1 MGRKSEKVVIDTP
14 GRDLGRVF
22 VINEMDSWSALILTA
37 KIAHALSASG
47 INVPEVAK
55 SPEGL
60 AEGGIRLMT
69 YIAPAVAEPILQEL
83 RECITVMP
91 PKARPGAIAQPLIA
105 ENQPHEIRTWFTLLT
120 KLYYLH
126 LGFSPAASIPTSE

>member
-1 MGRKSEKVVIDTP
+1 MGRKTERVVIDTP

-22 VINEMDSWSALILTA
+22 VITEMDSWNALILTS
-37 KIAHALSASG
+37 KIAHALSVSG
-47 INVPEVAK
+47 INVPEIAK

-60 AEGGIRLMT
+60 AEAGIRLMT
-69 YIAPAVAEPILQEL
+69 YIAPAVAVPIMEEL
-83 RECITVMP
+83 RECVAVLP
-91 PKARPGAIAQPLIA
+91 PRAKPGSPAQPLIP

-126 LGFSPAASIPTSE
+126 LGFSPAANTPISE

>member
-1 MGRKSEKVVIDTP
+1 MGRNSERVVIDAP

-22 VINEMDSWSALILTA
+22 ILTEMDSWAALMITA
-37 KIAHALSASG
+37 KIAHALSLSG

-60 AEGGIRLMT
+60 AEGGIRLMS
-69 YIAPAVAEPILQEL
+69 YIAPAVAEPILNEL
-83 RECITVMP
+83 RDCIGVMP
-91 PKARPGAIAQPLIA
+91 PKAKAGAVPQPLIP
-105 ENQPHEIRTWFTLLT
+105 ENQPHEIKTWFTLLT

-126 LGFSPAASIPTSE
+126 LGFSPAANIPTSE

>member
-1 MGRKSEKVVIDTP
+1 MGRKTERVVIDSP

-22 VINEMDSWSALILTA
+22 VLTEMDSLAALILTA
-37 KIAHALSASG
+37 KVAHALSVSG
-47 INVPEVAK
+47 INVPEIAK

-69 YIAPAVAEPILQEL
+69 YIAPAVAEPLLHEL
-83 RECITVMP
+83 RDCIGVMP
-91 PKARPGAIAQPLIA
+91 PKAKPGAVAQPLIA
-105 ENQPHEIRTWFTLLT
+105 ENQPHEIKTWFTLLT

-126 LGFSPAASIPTSE
+126 LGFSPAANIPTSE

>member
-1 MGRKSEKVVIDTP
+1 MGRKTERVVIDTP

-22 VINEMDSWSALILTA
+22 VLTEMDSWSALILTS
-37 KIAHALSASG
+37 KIAHALSLAG
-47 INVPEVAK
+47 INVPEIAK

-69 YIAPAVAEPILQEL
+69 YIAPAVAEPILHEL
-83 RECITVMP
+83 RECIGVMP
-91 PKARPGAIAQPLIA
+91 PKAKPGAVPQPLIA

-120 KLYYLH
+120 KLFYLH
-126 LGFSPAASIPTSE
+126 LGFSPAANIPTSE

>member
-1 MGRKSEKVVIDTP
+1 MARNFERVTITDA
-14 GRDLGRVF
+14 GRDHGRTF
-22 VINEMDSWSALILTA
+22 LLTEMDSWSALILCS
-37 KIAHALSASG
+37 KIAHALSLSG

-69 YIAPAVAEPILQEL
+69 YIAPAVAEPILHEL
-83 RECITVMP
+83 RECIGVFP
-91 PKARPGAIAQPLIA
+91 PKAKPGALPQPLIA
-105 ENQPHEIRTWFTLLT
+105 ENQPHEIKTWFTLLT

>member
-1 MGRKSEKVVIDTP
+1 MGRKTERVTIDAP

-22 VINEMDSWSALILTA
+22 ILTELDSWSALILTA
-37 KIAHALSASG
+37 KIAHALTISG
-47 INVPEVAK
+47 INVPEIAK
-55 SPEGL
+55 NPEGL

-69 YIAPAVAEPILQEL
+69 YIAPSVAEPILNEL
-83 RECITVMP
+83 RECVTVLP
-91 PKARPGAIAQPLIA
+91 PRAKPGSLAQPLIP

-126 LGFSPAASIPTSE
+126 LGFSPAADIPTSG